1 MLVSKLKTAPLY
13 FTLGQVQ
20 HNPVLDLGSFL
31 PSIQE
36 SMRKSG
42 YPDFK
47 QGQQFSVQLPQL
59 GTQSAGQNLPPVVQK
74 IDRFVFLNLEN
85 TRSFVMLPNAL
96 SFQTTD
102 YDTFDPFFKEL
113 RHGLQVL
120 DEAIGGLSFVER
132 LGLRYL
138 DAVVPRTDETMK
150 QYIASELT
158 GLPAL
163 LTDSDFAY
171 SFAESVLIAAKVGRV
186 VSRTIIQSGPLGLP
200 PDLQQLDGL
209 KLLQRFQNFHG
220 EHAVID
226 TDASLTERRP
236 FDLGDVDRCMKGL
249 HDLVD
254 KTFDATVTDHARHVW
269 NN

>member
-1 MLVSKLKTAPLY
+1 MSKLKNAPLY

-47 QGQQFSVQLPQL
+47 QGQQIAVQLPQL
-59 GTQSAGQNLPPVVQK
+59 GTQPVGHNPQPVLQK
-74 IDRFVFLNLEN
+74 IDRFVFLNVES
-85 TRSFVMLPNAL
+85 TRSFVMMPNAL

-102 YDTFDPFFKEL
+102 YDTFEAFFKEL
-113 RHGLQVL
+113 KHGLHILNESV
-120 DEAIGGLSFVER
+120 GGLSFVER
-132 LGLRYL
+132 LGLRYV
-138 DAVVPRTDETMK
+138 DAVVPGVEESMK
-150 QYIASELT
+150 QYVVPQVM

-163 LTDSDFAY
+163 LDNSVFAY
-171 SFAESVLIAAKVGRV
+171 SFSESVLIAADVGRV

-209 KLLQRFQNFHG
+209 KLLERFQNFSG

-226 TDASLTERRP
+226 TDASLSERRA
-236 FDLGDVDRCMKGL
+236 FEMSDVDRCMNGL
-249 HDLVD
+249 HGLVD
-254 KTFDATVTDHARHVW
+254 KTFGATVTPFARKVW
-269 NN
+269 DT